1 MNLMESI
8 RSRDMDL
15 GELWEEHRSQIVTS
29 VAAALVVALLASGSW
44 WFFAGRWKAPPSIF
58 DSPVDNVLGYF
69 TTDDFNLLSV
79 DERITAENVKPSRT
93 RARKPSTRYEIG
105 LISAIRL

>member
-44 WFFAGRWKAPPSIF
+44 WFFC
-58 DSPVDNVLGYF
+58 
-69 TTDDFNLLSV
+69 
-79 DERITAENVKPSRT
+79 
-93 RARKPSTRYEIG
+93 RAMEGP
-105 LISAIRL
+105 AIDL